1 MENNTNRNKRR
12 RMDAAAADA
21 ADNEDWPTHDTHGKY
36 PYIPYNQRTVYHKGF
51 DAGIGTENDDGII
64 PRNLLGSYPPAAHMR
79 LTNIGDRN
87 SLYSTGDIELD
98 RNSGIASHIIRG
110 DTDKMRTPIMT
121 GDTFDSMRDSA
132 NDVIPYTP
140 LSMQERQQLLDKVT
154 GGTRRR
160 TRRATTKSKRS
171 KRSKRTKK
179 SKKSKKSK
187 RSKRSKKNTY
197 KRHM

>member
-1 MENNTNRNKRR
+1 MANNRNKRR

-21 ADNEDWPTHDTHGKY
+21 ADNDDWPTHDTHGKY
-36 PYIPYNQRTVYHKGF
+36 PYIPYNQRTVYHQGF
-51 DAGIGTENDDGII
+51 DAGTENDLGII
-64 PRNLLGSYPPAAHMR
+64 PRNILGSYPPAAHMR

-98 RNSGIASHIIRG
+98 PNSGIASHVIRG
-110 DTDKMRTPIMT
+110 DTDKMRTPIMR

-132 NDVIPYTP
+132 NDVTPYTP

-160 TRRATTKSKRS
+160 TRRATTRLRRNATTNTKR
-171 KRSKRTKK
+171 
-179 SKKSKKSK
+179 
-187 RSKRSKKNTY
+187 KKNKKNKKNKKKTY
-197 KRHM
+197 KRRM